1 MTIGD
6 AALQYSHRIRLKVRN
21 IALTIFAVS
30 DSAIDSGRLLTR
42 IANVLAGEPER

>member
-6 AALQYSHRIRLKVRN
+6 AVLQYSHRIKFEAWN
-21 IALTIFAVS
+21 TALTIFTVS

-42 IANVLAGEPER
+42 IANVLAGAT